1 MSVVSDSKDQAPDRT
16 PPGGPDGPGAPA
28 TPQEPAPET
37 LLRFPCTFPIK
48 AMGPAGSGLEDAVLE
63 ILSRHAPDFDAGA
76 LEARPSRGGKW
87 LAVTVRI
94 EATSKAQ
101 LDAIYQELT
110 AHELVVYAL

>member
-1 MSVVSDSKDQAPDRT
+1 MSDTDKDSAKAGPTSAPDT
-16 PPGGPDGPGAPA
+16 
-28 TPQEPAPET
+28 EPPET
-37 LLRFPCTFPIK
+37 RMEFPCTFPIK
-48 AMGPAGSGLEDAVLE
+48 AMGRSDTGLEAAVLE
-63 ILSRHAPDFDAGA
+63 ILARHAPDFDADA
-76 LEARPSRGGKW
+76 LESRSSSGGKW